1 MSSTGIRS
9 CSRRCE
15 RLNDLMMIRGFWHRD
30 QIISILS
37 IRLFRGEG
45 PDPVSVR
52 VRVDSSEESGS
63 YPSTCTPEYGML
75 RPLRQ
80 QAVADFIKQKQHE
93 GTRMAKISFD
103 RPLEV
108 KNDKA
113 ASILIKAAKG
123 SRKPIKRIDI
133 SRKLESGRSSLKKRY
148 FR

>member
-1 MSSTGIRS
+1 
-9 CSRRCE
+9 
-15 RLNDLMMIRGFWHRD
+15 
-30 QIISILS
+30 
-37 IRLFRGEG
+37 
-45 PDPVSVR
+45 
-52 VRVDSSEESGS
+52 
-63 YPSTCTPEYGML
+63 ML
-75 RPLRQ
+75 RPLHQ

-133 SRKLESGRSSLKKRY
+133 SKKLESGRSLLRKRY